1 MSIIIQKYGGTSV
14 ESLEKIQLVA
24 QRIAKAHSAGKQV
37 VVVLSAMAKE
47 TNRLLGLA
55 KEINPEANPKFT
67 DMLAATGEQVSIA
80 LMAMALENLQIQAE
94 PFLAHQIAL
103 ITDENHGRARIREI
117 NIERLQ
123 KALNQGKVA
132 VVAGFQGVTVEGAI
146 TTIGRGGSDV
156 TAVALA
162 AALKAS
168 SCEIFTDVEGV
179 FTADPRLCENA
190 RKLNQI
196 SYEEMLE
203 LADCGAKV
211 LHTRSVEIA
220 AKYGVKVQVRS
231 SFSEDSGTWIVP
243 EEEVMEDA
251 LVSGITCNINEAKV
265 AIRQV
270 PDKVGVTAHIFE
282 PIAKSNIN
290 VDMILQ
296 NVSEAGFTDL
306 TFTVPKEDLKKA
318 IALTEVVAKK
328 VEAGRVEAAG
338 NIAKISIVG
347 VGMRSHAGVA
357 HTIFETL
364 ANQGIGIQMIS
375 TSEIKVSV
383 VVDIKYAELAVR
395 VLHEAFSLGGS

>member
-1 MSIIIQKYGGTSV
+1 MDIIVQKYGGTSV
-14 ESLEKIQLVA
+14 ASPEKIKLVA
-24 QRIAKAHSAGKQV
+24 KKVAKAHLAGKQV
-37 VVVLSAMAKE
+37 VVVLSAMAGE
-47 TNRLLGLA
+47 TSRLLGLA
-55 KEINPEANPKFT
+55 QKLNEDASPKFS
-67 DMLAATGEQVSIA
+67 DLIVSTGEQMSIA
-80 LMAMALENLQIQAE
+80 LMSMALEKLQIPVE
-94 PFLAHQIAL
+94 PFLGHQISL
-103 ITDENHGRARIREI
+103 ITDENHGRAKIQHI
-117 NIERLQ
+117 KTKRLEDVL
-123 KALNQGKVA
+123 AQGKVA
-132 VVAGFQGVTVEGAI
+132 VVAGFQGVTVDGSL
-146 TTIGRGGSDV
+146 TTIGRGGSDI

-162 AALKAS
+162 AALKAD
-168 SCEIFTDVEGV
+168 SCDIFTDVEGV
-179 FTADPRLCENA
+179 YTADPRLCEQT
-190 RKLNQI
+190 RKINHI

-211 LHTRSVEIA
+211 LHTRAVEIA

-231 SFSEDSGTWIVP
+231 SFSENEGTWIIP
-243 EEEVMEDA
+243 EDKVMEDA
-251 LVSGITCNINEAKV
+251 LVSSITCNINEAKV

-282 PIAKSNIN
+282 PIAKSGIN

-318 IALTEVVAKK
+318 ITLSEVVARK

-338 NIAKISIVG
+338 NIAKISVVG

-357 HTIFETL
+357 HTIFATL
-364 ANQGIGIQMIS
+364 AKQGIGIQMIS

-395 VLHEAFSLGGS
+395 VLHEVFAL